1 MLCGYKKFTFSAFK
15 KCKSSKISGISK
27 FDVLCFLDEM

>member
-15 KCKSSKISGISK
+15 KFKASKISEINE
-27 FDVLCFLDEM
+27 FDDLCFLIEM